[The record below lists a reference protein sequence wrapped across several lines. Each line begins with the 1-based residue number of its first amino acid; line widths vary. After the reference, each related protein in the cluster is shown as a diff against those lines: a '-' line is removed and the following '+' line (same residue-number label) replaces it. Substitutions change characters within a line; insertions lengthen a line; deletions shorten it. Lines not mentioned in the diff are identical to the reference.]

1 MFITGAS
8 SGIGLETA
16 ECFYD
21 LGCNVAF
28 ICGRKRPK
36 REVPFKDNPRTFIT
50 NCDISNWD
58 NLVEAFDITIVK
70 FGSIDIICPNA
81 GVAEPPNRY
90 FELNFDAVGKPQPLD
105 LRVFD
110 DDLKEQPTL
119 CT

>member
-1 MFITGAS
+1 M
-8 SGIGLETA
+8 
-16 ECFYD
+16 
-21 LGCNVAF
+21 
-28 ICGRKRPK
+28 
-36 REVPFKDNPRTFIT
+36 
-50 NCDISNWD
+50 
-58 NLVEAFDITIVK
+58 K